1 MVTQT
6 SATAAQVLA
15 AELINRGLARQRALA
30 LSAAVIA
37 AYPWARRIGVS
48 RVAKKLVEE
57 GLEPST
63 AEDFAQTLLA
73 VELLDQRATLTD
85 VIAALRKSKLDSNQT
100 LAIALEGARI
110 HRELRPRIHER
121 PSAPSAV
128 VGFVLDL
135 LGILALLAPIAL
147 ILFALR

>member
-1 MVTQT
+1 MATQT
-6 SATAAQVLA
+6 GVTAAQVLA

-57 GLEPST
+57 GLDPST
-63 AEDFAQTLLA
+63 AKDFAQTLLA

-85 VIAALRKSKLDSNQT
+85 VIAALRKTELDSNQT

-110 HRELRPRIHER
+110 HRELRPRIHEH
-121 PSAPSAV
+121 PTAPSAV
-128 VGFVLDL
+128 VGFFLDL
-135 LGILALLAPIAL
+135 LGILALLTPIAL
-147 ILFALR
+147 IIFALR